1 MDLHTVPALA
11 VGLRHVL
18 AAQCAGLAVQGVL
31 WVYMVLQRHV
41 TFDVNLYISSTHPHP
56 RSSGYRVDVK
66 GIRDL
71 KFSERNAF

>member
-18 AAQCAGLAVQGVL
+18 AAQCAGLAVQGVTL
-31 WVYMVLQRHV
+31 GVHGVAQRHV

-56 RSSGYRVDVK
+56 RSSGYFHKDA
-66 GIRDL
+66 
-71 KFSERNAF
+71 EWM